1 MKMPREGSVLGEV
14 SAGVVTACLTVPLC
28 VPAGILA
35 YAPLGPDYV
44 AKGAVAGL
52 VCAIAGGITAAVF
65 RRSSFV
71 ATFPTTPISVILGSF
86 VLALATAS
94 HGDLRITAAA
104 ALRRVRLDLRRQP
117 VRRAAGHEPWEGRP
131 EGLAVERP
139 RELVER
145 FERDGGL
152 RERLGGGDVG
162 AVTAQPVSEGVLAVR
177 LRTAD
182 SRARDSFP
190 GFPGSRCVSDTR

>member
-35 YAPLGPDYV
+35 CAPLGPDYV

-71 ATFPTTPISVILGSF
+71 ATFPTTPISVTLGSF

-104 ALRRVRLDLRRQP
+104 MTLCVAFASISDASRYVAQPATSHGRVA
-117 VRRAAGHEPWEGRP
+117 RRASPSSVRASSS
-131 EGLAVERP
+131 
-139 RELVER
+139 
-145 FERDGGL
+145 RDSS
-152 RERLGGGDVG
+152 VM
-162 AVTAQPVSEGVLAVR
+162 
-177 LRTAD
+177 AD
-182 SRARDSFP
+182 SASASATVTSAP
-190 GFPGSRCVSDTR
+190 